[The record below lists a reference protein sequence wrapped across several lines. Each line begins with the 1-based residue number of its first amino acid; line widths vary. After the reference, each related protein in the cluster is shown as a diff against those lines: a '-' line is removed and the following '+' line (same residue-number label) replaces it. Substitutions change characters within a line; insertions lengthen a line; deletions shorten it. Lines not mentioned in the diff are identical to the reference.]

1 MCPLILGWG
10 TTLSALY
17 MREEGAT
24 EAHVAVGQAGRTFR
38 ALPHLLCQRFEIDPP
53 LKRHLLLI
61 STAHRT

>member
-24 EAHVAVGQAGRTFR
+24 EAHVTVGQAR
-38 ALPHLLCQRFEIDPP
+38 AKFQTEVGKQMQTDVFLNSI
-53 LKRHLLLI
+53 
-61 STAHRT
+61 